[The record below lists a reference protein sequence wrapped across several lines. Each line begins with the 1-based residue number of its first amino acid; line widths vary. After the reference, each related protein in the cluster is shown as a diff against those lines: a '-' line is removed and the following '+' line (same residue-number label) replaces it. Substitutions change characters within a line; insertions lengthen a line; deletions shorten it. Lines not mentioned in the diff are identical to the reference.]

1 VIDRNSRRITTT
13 ISKERFD
20 FIKSRGW
27 RFSELILLGIQ
38 QKEQNP
44 ALIER
49 ISKLEKANFV
59 MQDRLVRQA
68 EIIQKNIKR

>member
-1 VIDRNSRRITTT
+1 MIDRNSRRITTT